1 MMDPENYQLTRND
14 FELCAK
20 NAFKNLLAEQEFSDV
35 TLACNNNKQIKA
47 HKVILGACSPF
58 FKEILLKNPHQHPLI
73 YLKGVGIDDLE
84 AIIKFIYQGQTSI
97 SETNLDSF
105 LASAQELQVE
115 GLLLAKNE
123 ASIKATEK
131 IIEEKNVGEMPE
143 LVENVDTPEDL
154 DTIANY
160 LKNSKVLPSNSSQSV
175 QPSGNK
181 FKCSVCDFE
190 TLYRKSLK
198 RHRETV
204 HAPIAPQPT
213 IQHKD
218 YEGSVDSSD
227 RVLAEEEEELDTIAD
242 YLKNSKVLPSNA
254 SQSVQPPGNKF
265 KCSVCDFE
273 TLYRKSLKRHRETVH
288 AHQPTIQ
295 HSDFEGMVDSSDRVL
310 AEESKISEQV
320 HIDQPKENVVPTA
333 ETYKCDVDS
342 CDFTTKHKWNIKRH
356 LDRVH
361 LDSTRKN
368 EESLSK
374 SLVTEIPMRAVASK
388 LESSSHS
395 DSFPSPST
403 ESFEKS
409 AADNESM
416 NVDEAPVGGVE
427 EIHEPQLEIS
437 KHQCD
442 HCEFATTHKKNLRR
456 HVLRLHGNRENEESK
471 VGIKE
476 TAPEQRDQGEADTS
490 NIQASETSSDQA
502 NQPEAFVYTCDK
514 CDFTSDNKW
523 NLTRHIL
530 RIHKEMKYP
539 CDYCDYKASQTYR
552 LKEHMQKKHR

>member
-160 LKNSKVLPSNSSQSV
+160 LKHSKVLPSNSSQSV

-204 HAPIAPQPT
+204 HAHQST
-213 IQHKD
+213 IQHTD
-218 YEGSVDSSD
+218 Y
-227 RVLAEEEEELDTIAD
+227 
-242 YLKNSKVLPSNA
+242 
-254 SQSVQPPGNKF
+254 
-265 KCSVCDFE
+265 
-273 TLYRKSLKRHRETVH
+273 
-288 AHQPTIQ
+288 
-295 HSDFEGMVDSSDRVL
+295 EGMVDSSDRVL
-310 AEESKISEQV
+310 AEESKLPFNEDGYAVNNISE
-320 HIDQPKENVVPTA
+320 QPKENVVPTA

-374 SLVTEIPMRAVASK
+374 SLVTEIPMRAIASK

-416 NVDEAPVGGVE
+416 NVDEAQVGGVE

-471 VGIKE
+471 VDIKE